1 MNLYRWM
8 TVALTLTTA
17 APAFAGRVDRR
28 QGQQRARIHE
38 GVKSGELTHKE
49 AAELRA
55 GQRHVRRLE
64 RRAEKD
70 GQVTADEAA
79 RIEKAQDR
87 QSERIYKEKHDG
99 EERPQ

>member
-1 MNLYRWM
+1 MKLSRWF
-8 TVALTLTTA
+8 TLGLTLIMA
-17 APAFAGRVDRR
+17 HPAFAGRVDRR
-28 QGQQRARIHE
+28 QGLQRARIHD
-38 GVKSGELTHKE
+38 GVKNGELTHKE

-70 GQVTADEAA
+70 GQVTTEEAA
-79 RIEKAQDR
+79 RIESAQDR
-87 QSERIYKEKHDG
+87 QDRRIYKEKHDA